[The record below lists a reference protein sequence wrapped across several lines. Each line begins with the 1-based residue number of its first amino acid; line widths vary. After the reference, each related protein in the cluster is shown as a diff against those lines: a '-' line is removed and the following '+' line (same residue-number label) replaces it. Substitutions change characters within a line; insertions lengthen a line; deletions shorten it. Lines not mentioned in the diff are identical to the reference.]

1 MTTPAAKTPE
11 SLRERPLQ
19 RREKLLLVD
28 DDAKLGVLVAE
39 YFATHGYQLDVAPDG
54 RAGLAMALTG
64 RYELVILDVM
74 LPVIDG
80 FEVLR
85 QLRGRTELPVIM
97 LTARAGQSDRIA
109 GLNGGA
115 DDYLTKPFD
124 PQELVA
130 RVSAVFRRVGH
141 PGPLKHDTIRV
152 GAMVLDPGRRQVTC
166 GDREIALTSIEFD
179 ILALLLRSAGRP
191 VSRDQIAAIIYH
203 RETSAYERAIDVHVS
218 HLRKKLEPADDL
230 IRTIRGVGYLFQAE
244 A

>member
-1 MTTPAAKTPE
+1 MVPPEAKTLTQLAEPQV
-11 SLRERPLQ
+11 LRHER
-19 RREKLLLVD
+19 LLLVD
-28 DDAKLGVLVAE
+28 DDEKLGALIAE
-39 YFATHGYQLDVAPDG
+39 YFATHGYQVDVAADG
-54 RAGLAMALTG
+54 RAGLALALTG

-85 QLRGRTELPVIM
+85 QLRSRTELPIIM
-97 LTARAGQSDRIA
+97 LTARAGQADRIA

-141 PGPLKHDTIRV
+141 SVPLKRDTIRV
-152 GAMVLDPGRRQVTC
+152 GAIALDPGRRQVTH
-166 GDREIALTSIEFD
+166 GDREVALTSIEFD

-218 HLRKKLEPADDL
+218 HLRKKLEPADHL